1 MTTKDMLKTQ
11 YERINEELEK
21 AEPGSKEYHDLLK
34 DWNDIH
40 ERLMVEDK
48 ADIEVAFKNQELLK
62 PWYRKIDV
70 NTMISAGVTIFGMV
84 TMLNFE
90 KIGNITSK
98 AFSWI
103 PKPRMK

>member
-1 MTTKDMLKTQ
+1 MTTKEMLREQ
-11 YERINEELEK
+11 YDRISEELEA
-21 AEPGSKEYHDLLK
+21 AEPGSKEYHELLK
-34 DWNDIH
+34 DWNEIH

-48 ADIEVAFKNQELLK
+48 ADMEYLDKVK
-62 PWYRKIDV
+62 PWYRKVDI
-70 NTMISAGVTIFGMV
+70 NTVISAGVTVFGMV